1 MGARAIVLLIA
12 ATAFLFGGSYP
23 LSLVFPGVLCAGLL
37 AAYRPWPPVEFRRL
51 DAWITGALA
60 AIAVQFVPLPASIV
74 DTVSPSA
81 RRAWQ
86 ALSLGAVT
94 GPLPLSVDL
103 SSTAWAIAVFAGA
116 MAVFVVSR
124 QVFATGGVR
133 TVARGI
139 ATIGLLLS
147 AVSLAQDATAHG
159 LIYWRW
165 SPPFQVAPPFGP
177 VLNRNHFA
185 TWVVMAV
192 PASLGYLLAHGLA
205 HARHHDRPVRW
216 KRALIEVMD
225 ARSIWLAASICL
237 MLVGLV
243 ASFSRAGMAGLIAAL
258 AAGTYLGSRNRDV
271 PMSGWAL
278 AALGFAALA
287 ALIRINPADLYER
300 FGTVGVAAAGRAAI
314 WRATLPVVKDF
325 WLTGTGAGTF
335 ETIMLAYQQTP
346 SLFRINAAHNH
357 YLQVVAEGG
366 LLVGVPVAVALLL
379 FVRSA
384 MQALARDHSG
394 MYLLR
399 VGAFAGLTGVA
410 VQSIWETGLTTP
422 ANAVLAAVLAGIVL
436 HRPIHG
442 ARTAD

>member
-1 MGARAIVLLIA
+1 LLC
-12 ATAFLFGGSYP
+12 
-23 LSLVFPGVLCAGLL
+23 VVLL
-37 AAYRPWPPVEFRRL
+37 AAYRPWPPAEFRHL
-51 DAWITGALA
+51 DAWIAVALL
-60 AIAVQFVPLPASIV
+60 AIAVQFVPLPGPVV
-74 DTVSPSA
+74 DVLSPSA
-81 RRAWQ
+81 RGAWQ
-86 ALSLGAVT
+86 VLSLGAVT

-103 SSTAWAIAVFAGA
+103 SSTAWALGVFAGA
-116 MAVFVVSR
+116 MGVFAVSR
-124 QVFATGGVR
+124 QVFASGGVR
-133 TVARGI
+133 VVARGI

-159 LIYWRW
+159 LMYWRW

-177 VLNRNHFA
+177 FLNRNHFA

-192 PASLGYLLAHGLA
+192 PASLGYLLVHGFAHT
-205 HARHHDRPVRW
+205 HHRDAPIHW
-216 KRALIEVMD
+216 HRALIEVMD

-243 ASFSRAGMAGLIAAL
+243 ASLSRAGMVGLIAGL
-258 AAGTYLGSRNRDV
+258 VAGTYLGSRQRKAPV
-271 PMSGWAL
+271 SGWAI
-278 AALGFAALA
+278 AALAFAALA
-287 ALIRINPADLYER
+287 AVIRINPVDLFHR
-300 FGTVGVAAAGRAAI
+300 FGAVGVAAAGRAAI
-314 WRATLPVVKDF
+314 WRATLPVVRDF

-366 LLVGVPVAVALLL
+366 LLVAVPVAVALVL
-379 FVRSA
+379 FVRAA
-384 MQALARDHSG
+384 MAALARDHSG

-399 VGAFAGLTGVA
+399 AGSFAGLIGVA

-422 ANAVLAAVLAGIVL
+422 ANAVLAAVLAGIVV

-442 ARTAD
+442 ARSAE